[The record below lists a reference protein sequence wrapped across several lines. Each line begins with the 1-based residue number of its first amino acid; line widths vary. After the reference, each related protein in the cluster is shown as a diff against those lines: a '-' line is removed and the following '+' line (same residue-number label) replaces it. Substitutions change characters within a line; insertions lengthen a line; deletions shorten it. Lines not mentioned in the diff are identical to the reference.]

1 MGLFQTLEPLVGEV
15 WSSDGSFDFRL
26 VLEPVVDA
34 QDRAGSPGLA
44 FVPCQQVESA
54 SASAARGQRAECIG
68 VIIAPENRLG
78 AGSGAVSL
86 PSRFTLVRPMQGF
99 RSNLMPSPFPLRL
112 SFSPALGTGSFLS
125 SSVHFLLL
133 YIDQALRRLT

>member
-34 QDRAGSPGLA
+34 QDGAGSPGLA

-54 SASAARGQRAECIG
+54 SASAARGQRAEY
-68 VIIAPENRLG
+68 
-78 AGSGAVSL
+78 SGGNHCS
-86 PSRFTLVRPMQGF
+86 
-99 RSNLMPSPFPLRL
+99 
-112 SFSPALGTGSFLS
+112 
-125 SSVHFLLL
+125 
-133 YIDQALRRLT
+133 